1 MEEDILKQFRVKFG
15 SREQWIKAPANTHF
29 VKRSQIDFYNNLE
42 AFLLTACKE
51 SYERGKKDREK
62 ELTQNA
68 LMNGSRNYHGSTMLS
83 HKEKGDNT

>member
-42 AFLLTACKE
+42 AFLLKACKE
-51 SYERGKKDREK
+51 SYERGFSDGYREAEGIGRREVEISEGK
-62 ELTQNA
+62 LKYEQSL
-68 LMNGSRNYHGSTMLS
+68 RR
-83 HKEKGDNT
+83 DNT